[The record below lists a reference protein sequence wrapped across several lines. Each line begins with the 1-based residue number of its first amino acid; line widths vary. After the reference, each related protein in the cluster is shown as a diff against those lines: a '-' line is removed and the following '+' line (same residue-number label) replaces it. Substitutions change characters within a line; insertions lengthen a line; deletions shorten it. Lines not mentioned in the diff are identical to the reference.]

1 MYDFEEACPISK
13 AASVLCERWTL
24 QILREMM
31 LGAKRFSEFR
41 QYLPKMSP
49 TLLNTRLKALE
60 KQGLIV
66 KRKIPE
72 KSGYEY
78 RLSPSGKALGPLL
91 SEFGKWGMQYAF
103 TSMNEEQLNVSA
115 LIRDFAVALQVDQL
129 PEGNSVIQFNVNVDN
144 KCIIKYIIIRD
155 GKQEICDE
163 NIGYDVDVNLT
174 ADLKTF
180 GQIWFNAL
188 SISSAIK
195 NSHLKIFGSSF
206 YTNNITRWLG
216 TSQFIAGKSMKKET
230 NTCYSRRINQRTG
243 RDY

>member
-31 LGAKRFSEFR
+31 LGATRFSEFR

-49 TLLNTRLKALE
+49 TLLNTRLKTLE
-60 KQGLIV
+60 KEGLIV

-72 KSGYEY
+72 KNSYEY

-91 SEFGKWGMQYAF
+91 TEFGKWGMQFAF

-115 LIRDFAVALQVDQL
+115 LIRDFAFALQIDQL
-129 PEGNSVIQFNVNVDN
+129 PEGSSVIQFNVNVDD
-144 KCIIKYIIIRD
+144 KCIVKYIIIRD
-155 GKQEICDE
+155 GKREMCDE

-174 ADLKTF
+174 ADLKIF

-188 SISSAIK
+188 GITSAIK
-195 NSHLKIFGSSF
+195 TCQLKVFGSPF
-206 YTNNITRWLG
+206 YTNNISRWLG
-216 TSQFIAGKSMKKET
+216 TSQFMAGKSMKKET
-230 NTCYSRRINQRTG
+230 NTHCS
-243 RDY
+243 

>member
-31 LGAKRFSEFR
+31 LGATRFSEFR
-41 QYLPKMSP
+41 QFLPKLSP
-49 TLLNTRLKALE
+49 TLLNTRLKNLE
-60 KQGLIV
+60 KEGLIV
-66 KRKIPE
+66 KKKIPE

-91 SEFGKWGMQYAF
+91 GEFGKWGMQFAF

-115 LIRDFAVALQVDQL
+115 LIRDFAFALHVDQL
-129 PEGNSVIQFNVNVDN
+129 PQGKSTIQFNVNTGDG
-144 KCIIKYIIIRD
+144 CIVKYIMVHG
-155 GKQEICDE
+155 GKKEVCEE
-163 NIGYDVDVNLT
+163 NSGYDVDVNLT

-188 SISSAIK
+188 AISSAIK
-195 NSHLKIFGSSF
+195 SGRMKVFGTSF
-206 YTNNITRWLG
+206 YTKNITRWLG
-216 TSQFIAGKSMKKET
+216 TSQFMAEKSLKQEAGLRCS
-230 NTCYSRRINQRTG
+230 
-243 RDY
+243 